1 MTSVKIRTPRP
12 STVRHGSALT
22 FETLVGGNDD
32 HAPTR
37 MRPRDDTL
45 LRVIAGGL
53 RLCIGGQ
60 QRLLGTGEEAIIP
73 AGSPHQLVSAGS
85 EARIVTGFRLA
96 TC

>member
-1 MTSVKIRTPRP
+1 MIPVKIRTARP

-22 FETLVGGNDD
+22 FETLVGGDD
-32 HAPTR
+32 EVPTR

-45 LRVIAGGL
+45 LRVIAGVL

-60 QRLLGTGEEAIIP
+60 QRLLGTGDEAIIP
-73 AGSPHQLVSAGS
+73 AGSAHQLVSAGG

-96 TC
+96 HS